1 LSHFLLAAS
10 AAMLPPARPAFADR
24 GSLGADGLFP
34 DCDSNACVSSQDDR
48 PQVWDPPWI
57 FEDSLEESVKSLKR
71 VITDRLGGTIE
82 QSDDRYVRAR
92 FESRG
97 LLNSV
102 VVDDAEFFFAPNDTL
117 VQFRASRQGEGGS
130 DFGENR
136 KRLERA
142 RLALG
147 WEQVPVLRNRRRALV
162 VVESPFDTF
171 GPSRNERD
179 ELGFTP
185 GEMVPA
191 EIPRREIYGDLDPY
205 AARWQAPSLG
215 MRQRRAAEL
224 GKELR
229 QFWEQESDDRVRS
242 K

>member
-1 LSHFLLAAS
+1 MTTLFLSCSLLLLACTLCRKGAVCLVRLLS
-10 AAMLPPARPAFADR
+10 LLARCRLQGLPRHQESPFPRSVPCLR
-24 GSLGADGLFP
+24 GAG
-34 DCDSNACVSSQDDR
+34 
-48 PQVWDPPWI
+48 
-57 FEDSLEESVKSLKR
+57 
-71 VITDRLGGTIE
+71 
-82 QSDDRYVRAR
+82 
-92 FESRG
+92 
-97 LLNSV
+97 
-102 VVDDAEFFFAPNDTL
+102 
-117 VQFRASRQGEGGS
+117 
-130 DFGENR
+130 
-136 KRLERA
+136 
-142 RLALG
+142 
-147 WEQVPVLRNRRRALV
+147 
-162 VVESPFDTF
+162 PFDTF